1 VRVVYSASAAAR
13 SGLIVNDSDD
23 DDDDDDNDIDGSVKL
38 TTRLTNVIQLKL

>member
-1 VRVVYSASAAAR
+1 MRVVYSASAAAR
-13 SGLIVNDSDD
+13 SGLIVNDS

>member
-13 SGLIVNDSDD
+13 SGLIVNDS